1 MNAAT
6 LSGGPADRSMTS
18 GLRAA
23 RLMGWAS
30 FGLAAA
36 FFAAP
41 RRIARTFGLEGKE
54 NLIRAF
60 GAQEVMAGMGALSA
74 DPTPAMWARAGGDVI
89 HMGALATGFRSEDPD
104 QRRNVAIG
112 LAALAGFLALDS
124 LIAARLGSERSRAR
138 GEAAPD
144 YSDRSGF
151 PSGVAAARGAA
162 SDFQTPRDYR
172 ATPTDVAKAREPE
185 LA

>member
-23 RLMGWAS
+23 RIMGWAS

-36 FFAAP
+36 FIVAP
-41 RRIARTFGLEGKE
+41 GRIARTFGLEGKE

-60 GAQEVMAGMGALSA
+60 GAQEVLAGMGALSTEA
-74 DPTPAMWARAGGDVI
+74 MPAMWGRAAGDVI
-89 HMGALATGFRSEDPD
+89 HIATVATGLQSEDRE
-104 QRRNVAIG
+104 QRRNAAIG
-112 LAALAGFLALDS
+112 VAALVGFLAVDS
-124 LIAARLGSERSRAR
+124 IIAARLNSERSRAN
-138 GEAAPD
+138 GEIDD

-151 PSGVAAARGAA
+151 PQGIERSRGAA
-162 SDFQTPRDYR
+162 AEQTPRDYR
-172 ATPTDVAKAREPE
+172 ATPLDVAEARETE

>member
-1 MNAAT
+1 MNPAT

-23 RLMGWAS
+23 RIMGWAS

-41 RRIARTFGLEGKE
+41 GRIARTFGLEGKE

-60 GAQEVMAGMGALSA
+60 GAQEVMAGMGALSTEA
-74 DPTPAMWARAGGDVI
+74 TPAMWGRAAGDVVHI
-89 HMGALATGFRSEDPD
+89 ATVATGLQSEQPE
-104 QRRNVAIG
+104 QRRNAAIG
-112 LAALAGFLALDS
+112 IAALTGFLLVDS
-124 LIAARLGSERSRAR
+124 LIAARLHAERSRAK
-138 GEAAPD
+138 GEIDD
-144 YSDRSGF
+144 YGDRSGF
-151 PSGVAAARGAA
+151 PKGLASARGAA
-162 SDFQTPRDYR
+162 AGQIPRDYR
-172 ATPTDVAKAREPE
+172 ATPLDVAEAREAE

>member
-1 MNAAT
+1 MNPAT
-6 LSGGPADRSMTS
+6 LSGGPADRSMTT

-23 RLMGWAS
+23 RIMGWAS

-41 RRIARTFGLEGKE
+41 GRIARTFGLEGKE

-60 GAQEVMAGMGALSA
+60 GAQEVMAGMGALSTEA
-74 DPTPAMWARAGGDVI
+74 TPAMWGRAAGDVVHI
-89 HMGALATGFRSEDPD
+89 ATVATGLQSEQAE
-104 QRRNVAIG
+104 QRRNAAIG
-112 LAALAGFLALDS
+112 VAALVGFLVVDS
-124 LIAARLGSERSRAR
+124 MIAARLNAERSRAK
-138 GEAAPD
+138 GEIGD

-151 PSGVAAARGAA
+151 PQGIAKARDA
-162 SDFQTPRDYR
+162 SVETPRDYR
-172 ATPTDVAKAREPE
+172 ATPLDVAEAREAE

>member
-6 LSGGPADRSMTS
+6 LSGGPADQSMTS

-36 FFAAP
+36 FFVAP
-41 RRIARTFGLEGKE
+41 GRIARTFGLEGKE

-60 GAQEVMAGMGALSA
+60 GAQEVLAGMGALSTEPA
-74 DPTPAMWARAGGDVI
+74 PAMWSRAGGDVI
-89 HMGALATGFRSEDPD
+89 HMATLATGLGSEDPA
-104 QRRNVAIG
+104 QRRNVGFG
-112 LAALAGFLALDS
+112 LAALAGFLAVDA
-124 LIAARLGSERSRAR
+124 LIAARLGEERGR
-138 GEAAPD
+138 GDSASFD

-151 PSGVAAARGAA
+151 PKGIPSTRERSGSETAFDTEVGRSGKDSRIAEAHP
-162 SDFQTPRDYR
+162 S
-172 ATPTDVAKAREPE
+172 
-185 LA
+185 

>member
-1 MNAAT
+1 MDAAT
-6 LSGGPADRSMTS
+6 LSGGPADRSMTG

-36 FFAAP
+36 FFAMP
-41 RRIARTFGLEGKE
+41 GRIARTFGLEGKE

-74 DPTPAMWARAGGDVI
+74 DPTPAMWSRAGGDVV
-89 HMGALATGFRSEDPD
+89 HMGTLATGFRSPDPD

-112 LAALAGFLALDS
+112 LGALAGFLVVDS
-124 LIAARLGSERSRAR
+124 LIAARLGAERSRAR
-138 GEAAPD
+138 GEPAPD
-144 YSDRSGF
+144 YGDRSGF
-151 PSGVAAARGAA
+151 PNGVAAARGAA
-162 SDFQTPRDYR
+162 AGFQIPRDYR
-172 ATPTDVAKAREPE
+172 ATPIDVAEVRQPA

>member
-6 LSGGPADRSMTS
+6 LSGGPADRSMTA

-41 RRIARTFGLEGKE
+41 GRIARTFGLEGKE
-54 NLIRAF
+54 NLIRGF
-60 GAQEVMAGMGALSA
+60 GAQEVVAGMGALSTEA
-74 DPTPAMWARAGGDVI
+74 MPAMWGRAAGDVVHI
-89 HMGALATGFRSEDPD
+89 ATVATGLQSEDPD
-104 QRRNVAIG
+104 QRRNAAIG
-112 LAALAGFLALDS
+112 VAALAGFLIVDS
-124 LIAARLGSERSRAR
+124 LIAARLNAERSRAN
-138 GEAAPD
+138 GEIGD

-151 PSGVAAARGAA
+151 PNGVASARGAA
-162 SDFQTPRDYR
+162 AEETPRDYQ
-172 ATPTDVAKAREPE
+172 ATPIDVAEAREIE